1 MEVEEMRDVG
11 VSLILY
17 EFLIFYFLR
26 RGVGGEGIEGFGVV
40 PFFFDNL
47 ICGGEDLNPRYVC

>member
-1 MEVEEMRDVG
+1 MRGVG

-26 RGVGGEGIEGFGVV
+26 RGVGGKGLRGLELY
-40 PFFFDNL
+40 FFFDNL
-47 ICGGEDLNPRYVC
+47 IRGGEDLNPRYVC

>member
-26 RGVGGEGIEGFGVV
+26 RGVGGKGLRGLELYL
-40 PFFFDNL
+40 FFL
-47 ICGGEDLNPRYVC
+47 II

>member
-26 RGVGGEGIEGFGVV
+26 RGVGGKGLRGLELY
-40 PFFFDNL
+40 FFFDNL
-47 ICGGEDLNPRYVC
+47 IRGGEDLNPKYVC

>member
-1 MEVEEMRDVG
+1 MRDVG

-26 RGVGGEGIEGFGVV
+26 RGVGGKGLRGLELYF
-40 PFFFDNL
+40 FFFDNL
-47 ICGGEDLNPRYVC
+47 IRGGEDLNPRYVC